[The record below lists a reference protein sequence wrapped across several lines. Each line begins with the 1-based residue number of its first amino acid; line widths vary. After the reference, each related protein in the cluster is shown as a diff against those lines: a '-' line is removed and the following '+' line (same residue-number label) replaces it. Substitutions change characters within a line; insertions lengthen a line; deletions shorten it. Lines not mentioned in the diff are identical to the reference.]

1 MEGSPSDAGASRPEG
16 REERD
21 GREERLDRAR
31 DVLPR
36 TVAFILAG
44 GQGQRLHPLTRDR
57 AKPAVPFGGH
67 YRIIDFTLSN
77 CLNTGLRRIHV
88 LTQYKSLSLDRHLRM
103 GWNIFSRELGEF
115 LDIIPPQQRTSTG
128 FYRGTADAIF
138 QNIYTLERERPEH
151 VVVLAGDHVYRMNY
165 LEMLNFHIVN
175 DADLTVACIP
185 VPCEHARA
193 LGVME
198 TDPDGRVTRFL
209 EKPPDPPPM
218 PGRPGESLAS
228 MGIYVFR
235 TEDLVRRVCD
245 DARRSSSH
253 DFGNDVIPRMLE
265 PCRVFAWPFSEPG
278 RGAEAGPAYW
288 RDIGTIDAYYDANI
302 DLASPEPMFDLHSPA
317 WPVRTYHE
325 QRPPAKF
332 MFAERPG
339 AAVDSIV
346 ASGCVIAG
354 GAIEHSILS
363 PGVRV
368 SEGCRVETS
377 VLMEDVRVGAGA
389 VVRRAIVDKGVV
401 VPAGEEIGVDPERD
415 SRRFTVSPGGVVVVP
430 KEMQLA

>member
-1 MEGSPSDAGASRPEG
+1 MDGSSGGPDASGS
-16 REERD
+16 EERKE
-21 GREERLDRAR
+21 REERLDLAR
-31 DVLPR
+31 DSLPR
-36 TVAFILAG
+36 TVAFVLAG
-44 GQGQRLHPLTRDR
+44 GEGQRLHPLTRDR

-103 GWNIFSRELGEF
+103 GWNIFSRELEEF
-115 LDIIPPQQRTSTG
+115 LDIIPPQQRSSTG

-138 QNIYTLERERPEH
+138 QNIYTLERERPAH

-165 LEMLNFHIVN
+165 LEMLNFHIMN
-175 DADLTVACIP
+175 DADLTVASIP
-185 VPCEHARA
+185 VPREHARA

-198 TDPDGRVTRFL
+198 VGPDHRVTRFL
-209 EKPPDPPPM
+209 EKSPDPPPM
-218 PGRPGESLAS
+218 PGRPDECLAS
-228 MGIYVFR
+228 MGIYVFK
-235 TEDLVRRVCD
+235 TETLVRRVCD
-245 DARRSSSH
+245 DARRESSH
-253 DFGNDVIPRMLE
+253 DFGRDVIPRMLE
-265 PCRVFAWPFSEPG
+265 PCRVFAWPFTEPG
-278 RGAEAGPAYW
+278 RGAAAGRPYW
-288 RDIGTIDAYYDANI
+288 RDIGTIDAYYEANL
-302 DLASPEPMFDLHSPA
+302 DLTSPEPMFDLHNQT

-339 AAVDSIV
+339 AAADSIV

-354 GAIEHSILS
+354 GTIENSILS

-368 SEGCRVETS
+368 SEGCRIEAS

-401 VPAGEEIGVDPERD
+401 IPAGEKIGVDPEHDR
-415 SRRFTVSPGGVVVVP
+415 RRFTVSPGGVVVVP

>member
-1 MEGSPSDAGASRPEG
+1 MDGPSGDTGADRAHGDPLD
-16 REERD
+16 RND
-21 GREERLDRAR
+21 RLDLAR

-36 TVAFILAG
+36 TVAFVLAG
-44 GQGQRLHPLTRDR
+44 GEGQRLHPLTRDR

-115 LDIIPPQQRTSTG
+115 LDIIPPQQRSSTG

-151 VVVLAGDHVYRMNY
+151 VVILAGDHVYRMNY
-165 LEMLNFHIVN
+165 LEMLEFHIAN

-185 VPCEHARA
+185 VPLEHARA

-198 TDPDGRVTRFL
+198 AGPDGRVTRFI
-209 EKPPDPPPM
+209 EKSPEPPTIPD
-218 PGRPGESLAS
+218 RPGECLAS
-228 MGIYVFR
+228 MGIYCFR
-235 TEDLVRRVCD
+235 TEKLVRRVCD
-245 DARRSSSH
+245 DARRESSH
-253 DFGNDVIPRMLE
+253 DFGKDVIPRMLE
-265 PCRVFAWPFSEPG
+265 PCRVFAWPFGEPG
-278 RGAEAGPAYW
+278 RGSARGAYW
-288 RDIGTIDAYYDANI
+288 RDIGTVDAYHEANI
-302 DLASPEPMFDLHSPA
+302 DLASPEPMFDLHEQA

-332 MFAERPG
+332 IFAEHPG

-354 GAIEHSILS
+354 GTIEHSILS
-363 PGVRV
+363 PGVQV

-389 VVRRAIVDKGVV
+389 IVRRAIVDKGVV
-401 VPAGEEIGVDPERD
+401 VPAGEKIGVDLESDR
-415 SRRFTVSPGGVVVVP
+415 RRFTVSPGGVVVVP

>member
-1 MEGSPSDAGASRPEG
+1 MDDPAGNAGASAH
-16 REERD
+16 D
-21 GREERLDRAR
+21 GRLDLAR
-31 DVLPR
+31 NVLPR

-44 GQGQRLHPLTRDR
+44 GEGQRLHPLTRDR

-77 CLNTGLRRIHV
+77 CLNAGLRRIHV

-151 VVVLAGDHVYRMNY
+151 VVILGGDHVYRMNY
-165 LEMLNFHIVN
+165 LEMLDFHILN

-193 LGVME
+193 LGVMG
-198 TDPDGRVTRFL
+198 TDPDGRVGRFL
-209 EKPPDPPPM
+209 EKPADPPSM

-228 MGIYVFR
+228 MGIYIFR
-235 TEDLVRRVCD
+235 TEMLVRRVCD
-245 DARRSSSH
+245 DAKRPSTH
-253 DFGNDVIPRMLE
+253 DFGRDVIPRMLSS
-265 PCRVFAWPFSEPG
+265 CRVFAWPFREPG
-278 RGAEAGPAYW
+278 RGTASGEPYW
-288 RDIGTIDAYYDANI
+288 RDIGTIDAYFDANI
-302 DLASPEPMFDLHSPA
+302 DLASPKPMFDLHDES

-325 QRPPAKF
+325 QRPPARF
-332 MFAERPG
+332 MSAERAG

-354 GAIEHSILS
+354 GAIERSALS
-363 PGVRV
+363 PGVHV
-368 SEGCRVETS
+368 SEGCHIEES
-377 VLMEDVRVGAGA
+377 VLMEDVHVSAGA

-401 VPAGEEIGVDPERD
+401 VPEGEEIGVDPERD
-415 SRRFTVSPGGVVVVP
+415 RRRFTVSPGGVVVVP
-430 KEMQLA
+430 KEMQLG

>member
-1 MEGSPSDAGASRPEG
+1 M
-16 REERD
+16 D
-21 GREERLDRAR
+21 GPADSADLGTHNGRLDLAR

-44 GQGQRLHPLTRDR
+44 GEGQRLHPLTRDR

-77 CLNTGLRRIHV
+77 CLNAGLRRIHV
-88 LTQYKSLSLDRHLRM
+88 LTQYKSLSLDRHLTM

-115 LDIIPPQQRTSTG
+115 LDIIPPQQRSSTG

-151 VVVLAGDHVYRMNY
+151 VVILGGDHVYRMNY
-165 LEMLNFHIVN
+165 MEMLDFHVRN

-193 LGVME
+193 LGVMG
-198 TDPDGRVTRFL
+198 TDPDGRVREFL
-209 EKPPDPPPM
+209 EKPADPPPM
-218 PGRPGESLAS
+218 PGRPDESLAS

-235 TEDLVRRVCD
+235 TENLVRRVCD
-245 DARRSSSH
+245 DAKRSSTH
-253 DFGNDVIPRMLE
+253 DFGRDVIPRMLSS
-265 PCRVFAWPFSEPG
+265 CRVFAWPFKEPG
-278 RGAEAGPAYW
+278 RGAESGTPYW
-288 RDIGTIDAYYDANI
+288 RDIGTIDAYFDANI
-302 DLASPEPMFDLHSPA
+302 DLASPEPMFDLHDQS

-325 QRPPAKF
+325 QRPPARF
-332 MFAERPG
+332 VSAEGLG
-339 AAVDSIV
+339 ATVDSII

-354 GAIEHSILS
+354 GTIERSTLS
-363 PGVRV
+363 PGVHV
-368 SEGCRVETS
+368 SEGSRVEES

-401 VPAGEEIGVDPERD
+401 VPPGEEIGVEPERD
-415 SRRFTVSPGGVVVVP
+415 RRRFTVSPGGVVVVP
-430 KEMQLA
+430 KEMQLV